1 MAKRKVLIPLDGS
14 EFSRQI
20 VPVVRNFF
28 EPRDVVLVL
37 MRVAYAP
44 AVSPE
49 VLPADVYV
57 SGVPMAGSYDAYSRA
72 IESGYNSLEQEREAY
87 RAELHDSLRI
97 EAERLRAVG
106 YTVTTE
112 VQFGD
117 PAQRIIEFVSEGN
130 VQMVAMATHGRSGLG
145 RLVLGSVAE
154 NVLRGVNVPVLLM
167 RTSGV
172 GEVKEAPGD
181 QLARSL
187 GSGHTLSLAVV
198 TDGSTHGR
206 QAIDVAAGLSRLLET
221 KLTMLV
227 VANERE
233 GAAHA
238 QQLMEE
244 ACALVTDVDPTPEAV
259 PLVGYADEEVLRYLA
274 NTPVDLL
281 VVGAF
286 QDRGASSSA
295 AIGATAHR
303 IVQHAPT
310 SVLMV
315 KGRKREFKHI
325 VACVAM
331 DDTVAIDV
339 AAQTAKAMGAELQVV
354 HVVPLSAAS
363 YLANADQVD
372 IPLDD
377 VLGQETR
384 LSDVVKQWIVRL
396 ENEGFGRSNILIRRG
411 NVPEA
416 ILEMAHERHHDLIV
430 VGSQSGPGHFLGS
443 VSNAVVRFAEQS
455 VLIVRTR
462 AQ

>member
-1 MAKRKVLIPLDGS
+1 M
-14 EFSRQI
+14 
-20 VPVVRNFF
+20 
-28 EPRDVVLVL
+28 
-37 MRVAYAP
+37 
-44 AVSPE
+44 
-49 VLPADVYV
+49 LPADVYV
-57 SGVPMAGSYDAYSRA
+57 SGVPMAGSCDAYSRA

-233 GAAHA
+233 GGPCPATHGRGLCAGHRRGAVARSRAVGGLRRRRSAALPGQHA
-238 QQLMEE
+238 RRIL
-244 ACALVTDVDPTPEAV
+244 LGRGNV
-259 PLVGYADEEVLRYLA
+259 PR
-274 NTPVDLL
+274 
-281 VVGAF
+281 
-286 QDRGASSSA
+286 DRGASSSA

-303 IVQHAPT
+303 ATCAHIGPHGQRTQARVQAHR
-310 SVLMV
+310 
-315 KGRKREFKHI
+315 G
-325 VACVAM
+325 
-331 DDTVAIDV
+331 
-339 AAQTAKAMGAELQVV
+339 
-354 HVVPLSAAS
+354 
-363 YLANADQVD
+363 
-372 IPLDD
+372 
-377 VLGQETR
+377 
-384 LSDVVKQWIVRL
+384 VR
-396 ENEGFGRSNILIRRG
+396 
-411 NVPEA
+411 
-416 ILEMAHERHHDLIV
+416 
-430 VGSQSGPGHFLGS
+430 GHG
-443 VSNAVVRFAEQS
+443 
-455 VLIVRTR
+455 
-462 AQ
+462 